1 MPCFLADENIEPS
14 IIEGLKRQLPSVDF
28 VTVREVG
35 LAAVDD
41 RIILEWAAVNG
52 RIVVTRDVDS
62 MIGYA
67 RDRVSAGL
75 SMPGMVVIS
84 SSRSFASIIGSVFN
98 MAEYGL
104 PGEWEGQIL
113 YAGSKPIG

>member
-1 MPCFLADENIEPS
+1 MADENIEPS

-67 RDRVSAGL
+67 RDRVRAGL

-98 MAEYGL
+98 MDCLENGKDKYCMQG
-104 PGEWEGQIL
+104 
-113 YAGSKPIG
+113 PIRLDSCAMLE